1 MANLLTDLVV
11 CLVLKELSLV
21 RRLSRA
27 SRVEAKLI
35 SSNPSLLD
43 RKTKYYTAYGG
54 LGWEQFA
61 LDGDPFE
68 SIARCGKQH
77 LRLFI
82 VVYLY
87 NNVNEY

>member
-1 MANLLTDLVV
+1 VASLLVDLAVY
-11 CLVLKELSLV
+11 LVLKELSLV

-61 LDGDPFE
+61 LEGDPFE

-77 LRLFI
+77 LMLFI
-82 VVYLY
+82 LRYLY
-87 NNVNEY
+87 N